1 MIIKM
6 YEYLIAFKFDQ
17 EGYLTP
23 SEGTTR
29 YTTPKKINNWEEIVA
44 AQKVIIRSLESEGIK
59 ASNLNIYNFIY
70 LGRVKEKI
78 ECTSQ

>member
-1 MIIKM
+1 MNGKM
-6 YEYLIAFKFDQ
+6 YEYLVAFKFDQ

-29 YTTPKKINNWEEIVA
+29 YTTPKKTNNWEEIVA
-44 AQKVIIRSLESEGIK
+44 AQGVTTCSLKSEGIK

-70 LGRVKEKI
+70 LGRARG
-78 ECTSQ
+78 

>member
-1 MIIKM
+1 MNVKM
-6 YEYLIAFKFDQ
+6 YEYLVAFKFDQ

-44 AQKVIIRSLESEGIK
+44 AQEVITCSLKSEGIK

-70 LGRVKEKI
+70 LGKVKEKI
-78 ECTSQ
+78 K

>member
-1 MIIKM
+1 MNVKM
-6 YEYLIAFKFDQ
+6 YEYLVAFKFDQ

-29 YTTPKKINNWEEIVA
+29 YTTPKKINNWEEIVT
-44 AQKVIIRSLESEGIK
+44 AQEVIAYSLKNQGVK
-59 ASNLNIYNFIY
+59 ASNLSIYNFVY

-78 ECTSQ
+78 E